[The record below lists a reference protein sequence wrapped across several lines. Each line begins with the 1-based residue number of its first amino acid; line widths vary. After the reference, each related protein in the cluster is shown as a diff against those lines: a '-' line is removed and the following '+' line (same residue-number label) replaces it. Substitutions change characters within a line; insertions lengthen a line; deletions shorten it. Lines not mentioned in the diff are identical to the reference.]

1 MAVGFLNK
9 RAMVILDSK
18 NYFSTVFAC
27 LFGFFGISLFLQEI
41 ILVLNNKHSNIRY
54 IVLHIN
60 IKYLMITKG

>member
-1 MAVGFLNK
+1 MAGGFLNK

-27 LFGFFGISLFLQEI
+27 LFFFGISLFLQEI